1 MIKIFLF
8 MNDTKKELVLN
19 FILANLLEMEE
30 NKNLINS
37 ELFS

>member
-1 MIKIFLF
+1 

-30 NKNLINS
+30 NKNFINS

>member
-30 NKNLINS
+30 NKNFINS